1 MGGGSLGDYPKPRIL
16 PCPSTTVPPVSISDL
31 DVELP
36 DDVTALGEK
45 EASEVADALAA
56 WLRAQ
61 DHLYYV
67 VGTPAVSDAAYDRVY
82 RALVALEGAH
92 PSLVSSDSPTQRVA
106 EAPRDSLPTL
116 PHAAPMLSLDS
127 TQDEGEVRRFDERV
141 RKLADGGVEY
151 LLEPKLDGLSLEL
164 VYEEGVLVRAVTR
177 GNGREGEGVT
187 ENVRTMRSVPLRLRD
202 DIRPIPSF
210 LSVRGEAIMPLSAF
224 ETLNQRLLEQGN
236 EPFANPR
243 NAAAGA
249 LRQLDARITAERPLE
264 TWAYDILRVE
274 GVDFHTDLERVEA
287 LREWGLKVPERI
299 VRVES
304 LDGVLEYHRQYGG
317 DRDGLDYEID
327 GIVIKVDDLE
337 SREDMGM
344 TSRHPRWALAYKF
357 EPRKEVTRIERIA
370 VQVGRTG
377 VLTPVALLLPVE
389 VGGVT
394 VSRATL
400 HNREELERKDIR
412 EGDLVRVQR
421 AGDVIPQVV
430 ERIEEPGR
438 ERSEPFAMP
447 EACPGC
453 GSPVELTGPFT
464 RCTNSFGCP
473 AQLKAALVHFGGR
486 EALDIEGLGKET
498 AALFVERE
506 LVRELQDLFDLT
518 SEQLRELPGFAE
530 KSAAN
535 LEQAIR
541 KRRRTELRRFVF
553 GLGIP
558 EVGVAVARDLA
569 VHFGSFEAILGAT
582 REALETVHGIGP
594 RMSEAI
600 REFLDDPRRRDSI
613 LALRGRMEELQ
624 VPVGRVSTGGVLLG
638 KSLVFTGTLPTLSR
652 GEAREKAEKGGAR
665 VVGSVSRATDL
676 VVAGEEAG
684 SKLEKAQALGIP
696 VLDEAGFLA
705 LLDGGVGGDAPPLDL
720 FGEQEGPGGER

>member
-1 MGGGSLGDYPKPRIL
+1 M
-16 PCPSTTVPPVSISDL
+16 SIPDL
-31 DVELP
+31 DLELP
-36 DDVTALGEK
+36 DDPAALERR
-45 EASEVADALAA
+45 EAARVADALTA
-56 WLRAQ
+56 WLRVQ
-61 DHLYYV
+61 DHRYYV
-67 VGTPAVSDAAYDRVY
+67 LGQPAVSDAVYDRVY

-92 PSLVSSDSPTQRVA
+92 PALVTPESPTQRVA
-106 EAPRDSLPTL
+106 EAPRESLPTL
-116 PHAAPMLSLDS
+116 SHAAPMLSLDS
-127 TQDEGEVRRFDERV
+127 TQDEAEVRRFDERV
-141 RKLADGGVEY
+141 RKLADGGVQY
-151 LLEPKLDGLSLEL
+151 VLEPKLDGLSLEL
-164 VYEEGVLVRAVTR
+164 VYEEGVLTRAVTR

-202 DIRPIPSF
+202 HIRPIPTF
-210 LSVRGEAIMPLSAF
+210 LSIRGEAIMPLSAF
-224 ETLNQRLLEQGN
+224 EALNQRLLEQGN

-249 LRQLDARITAERPLE
+249 LRQLDARITAARPLE
-264 TWAYDILRVE
+264 TLAYDILRVE
-274 GVDFHTDLERVEA
+274 GADFRSDLERVEA
-287 LREWGLKVPERI
+287 LRDWGLKVPDRI
-299 VRVES
+299 ARVDTLE
-304 LDGVLEYHRQYGG
+304 GVLDYHRRFDS

-370 VQVGRTG
+370 LQVGRTG

-438 ERSEPFAMP
+438 ERREPFAMP
-447 EACPGC
+447 TVCPACGT
-453 GSPVELTGPFT
+453 PVEVTGPFT
-464 RCTNSFGCP
+464 RCPNSFGCP
-473 AQLKAALVHFGGR
+473 AQLRGALVHFGGR

-498 AALFVERE
+498 AALFVERG

-518 SEQLRELPGFAE
+518 AEQLRELPGFAE
-530 KSAAN
+530 KSASN
-535 LEQAIR
+535 LEQAIQR
-541 KRRRTELRRFVF
+541 RRRTELRRFVF

-569 VHFGSFEAILGAT
+569 VHFGSFQAILAAG
-582 REALETVHGIGP
+582 REELETVHGIGP

-600 REFLDDPRRRDSI
+600 RDFLDDPRRRESI
-613 LALRGRMEELQ
+613 LALVGRMEELE
-624 VPVGRVSTGGVLLG
+624 VPAGRTTEGVLLG
-638 KSLVFTGTLPTLSR
+638 KAVVFTGTLPTLSR
-652 GEAREKAEKGGAR
+652 GEARERAEAAGAR

-684 SKLEKAQALGIP
+684 SKLEKAQALGVP

-705 LLDGGVGGDAPPLDL
+705 LLDGRAPPGAAPLDL
-720 FGEQEGPGGER
+720 FGQDGGPGGER

>member
-1 MGGGSLGDYPKPRIL
+1 VSLP
-16 PCPSTTVPPVSISDL
+16 DL
-31 DVELP
+31 DLQLP
-36 DDVTALGEK
+36 DDPSTLDEEG
-45 EASEVADALAA
+45 AA
-56 WLRAQ
+56 RVIGPLREWLRTQ

-67 VGTPAVSDAAYDRVY
+67 VGEPAVSDALYDRVY
-82 RALVALEGAH
+82 RVLAALEEAH
-92 PSLVSSDSPTQRVA
+92 PGLVTPDSPTQRVA

-127 TQDEGEVRRFDERV
+127 TQDEAEVRRFDERV

-224 ETLNQRLLEQGN
+224 EALNQRLLEQGS

-274 GVDFHTDLERVEA
+274 GVEFRTDWESVEA

-299 VRVES
+299 IRVAS
-304 LDGVLEYHRQYGG
+304 LEGVLEYHRQYGG

-438 ERSEPFAMP
+438 ERGGPFAMP
-447 EACPGC
+447 AACPAC
-453 GSPVELTGPFT
+453 GSPVEVSGPFT

-486 EALDIEGLGKET
+486 EALDIEGLGRET

-518 SEQLRELPGFAE
+518 GEQLRELPGFAE
-530 KSAAN
+530 KSATN

-541 KRRRTELRRFVF
+541 TRRRTELRRFVF

-569 VHFGSFEAILGAT
+569 LHFRSFEAILEAD

-600 REFLDDPRRRDSI
+600 RDFLDDPRRRASI
-613 LALRGRMEELQ
+613 VALRDRMEALE
-624 VPVGRVSTGGVLLG
+624 VPRTVEVGDGPLKGRSV
-638 KSLVFTGTLPTLSR
+638 VFTGTLPTLSR
-652 GEAREKAEKGGAR
+652 GEARSRAEAAGAR
-665 VVGSVSRATDL
+665 VVGSVSRSTDL

-684 SKLEKAQALGIP
+684 SKLKKALELGLT
-696 VLDEAGFLA
+696 VVDEAEFLRLA
-705 LLDGGVGGDAPPLDL
+705 EAGGEGEPASPAPLDL
-720 FGEQEGPGGER
+720 FDA